1 VVKQLCEYKSMRER
15 VIGAHSLCNLR
26 PWRLLILL
34 SGGGG
39 ARDEGGVIR
48 VDVRRLDL
56 NQALSV
62 LRCWAEA
69 FAQEFGHHLY

>member
-1 VVKQLCEYKSMRER
+1 MCVNTNLQER

-26 PWRLLILL
+26 PWRLTLL

-39 ARDEGGVIR
+39 AGDEGGVIC